1 LKLLKSKKKT
11 KEQIVLMSRHT
22 SRLEE
27 KTKIRAEI
35 TEKELPNPASN
46 LLLMPRSVWWQE
58 PGIAVP
64 WESLPEPDQY

>member
-1 LKLLKSKKKT
+1 MKLLKSKKKT

-46 LLLMPRSVWWQE
+46 LLLMPRSVW
-58 PGIAVP
+58 
-64 WESLPEPDQY
+64 